1 MDAEI
6 KKELVKIETKL
17 DEISKK
23 FDELLEYKEIFA
35 LMKLSE
41 ESFREIFEDEED
53 LYSVE
58 DLKVK
63 FKWILKE
70 KLF

>member
-1 MDAEI
+1 MNVEI

-23 FDELLEYKEIFA
+23 LDELLEYKEIFA

-41 ESFREIFEDEED
+41 ESFKEVFEDEDD
-53 LYSVE
+53 LYSIE
-58 DLKVK
+58 DLKVR
-63 FKWILKE
+63 FK
-70 KLF
+70 